1 MTALRPFRRPALWL
15 GAWLGMLLATVFVC
29 LVPMP
34 EIAPRVD
41 NFDKIEHLAGYALLM
56 AYAVMLFATR
66 RALGMAAAG
75 LLALGGLIEALQSMT
90 SWRSA
95 DAADLVANAL
105 GVALGM
111 AVAATPLRA
120 SLLAVDRRLP

>member
-1 MTALRPFRRPALWL
+1 MTALRAFRRPSLWL
-15 GAWLGMLLATVFVC
+15 GAWIAMLLATVLVC
-29 LVPMP
+29 VAPMP
-34 EIAPRVD
+34 QIAPRVD
-41 NFDKIEHLAGYALLM
+41 HFDKIEHVAGYALLM

-95 DAADLVANAL
+95 DAADLLANAL
-105 GVALGM
+105 GVALGLG
-111 AVAATPLRA
+111 VAATPLRA
-120 SLLAVDRRLP
+120 LLLAVDRRLP